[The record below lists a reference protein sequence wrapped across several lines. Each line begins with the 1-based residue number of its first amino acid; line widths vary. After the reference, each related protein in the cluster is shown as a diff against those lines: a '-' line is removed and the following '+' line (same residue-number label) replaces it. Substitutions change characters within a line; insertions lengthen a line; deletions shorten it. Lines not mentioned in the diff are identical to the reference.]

1 MPLSQS
7 DKGEPVQGENEPV
20 GKSKPS
26 SSNEPKK
33 KHNWADY
40 VIPRKKQ
47 ESESTNDT
55 DPYTN
60 SSDEEGL
67 ASSDADESGSDGEQS
82 DSESQ
87 SHGQSAD
94 GGYHRFD
101 PIVSSSDFKLDE
113 SKEKYAKKFFNTH
126 LSDER
131 VNLAV
136 LDSHP
141 VPNNKFLK
149 PPDIDDYIED
159 LVGDK
164 KSFSLIKLQYQ
175 ALKHVQKK
183 LSRCLGPLSV
193 VWNELESAK
202 HSDRSTMSIDEITE
216 LIQKTIL
223 MLGQVNTACLYER
236 RMSWLAKIFRS
247 VVNAN
252 SVIKEYNLDFKSES
266 KLFGSEF
273 YKVLD
278 RKAKNKKRA
287 REMSREMRPGKRYK
301 PFQSG
306 PSGYSSKPSSRGS
319 FTWKRGTQTT
329 SVTPSRPKH
338 ENQKGRK
345 YQTRYINKK
354 SQIKG
359 EIGSHQS
366 PLAYTLFEHDRNRT
380 RLSTPRGKNSQISSK
395 LTKNNLRSTSFVCSK
410 WSEIRPNR
418 DTISKKRKTKF

>member
-1 MPLSQS
+1 MPFSQS

-20 GKSKPS
+20 RHWGGGEGKSKPS

-60 SSDEEGL
+60 SSDEEGS
-67 ASSDADESGSDGEQS
+67 ASSNADESGSDGEQS

-94 GGYHRFD
+94 DGYHKFD
-101 PIVSSSDFKLDE
+101 PTVSSSDFKLDD

-164 KSFSLIKLQYQ
+164 KFFSLIKLRAQ

-183 LSRCLGPLSV
+183 LSTCLGPLSV

-223 MLGQVNTACLYER
+223 MIGQVNTACLYER
-236 RMSWLAKIFRS
+236 PMSWLAKIFRS
-247 VVNAN
+247 VVNAKSVN
-252 SVIKEYNLDFKSES
+252 VIKEYNLDFKSES
-266 KLFGSEF
+266 KLFGSEL

-301 PFQSG
+301 PF
-306 PSGYSSKPSSRGS
+306 
-319 FTWKRGTQTT
+319 
-329 SVTPSRPKH
+329 
-338 ENQKGRK
+338 
-345 YQTRYINKK
+345 
-354 SQIKG
+354 
-359 EIGSHQS
+359 
-366 PLAYTLFEHDRNRT
+366 
-380 RLSTPRGKNSQISSK
+380 
-395 LTKNNLRSTSFVCSK
+395 
-410 WSEIRPNR
+410 
-418 DTISKKRKTKF
+418 